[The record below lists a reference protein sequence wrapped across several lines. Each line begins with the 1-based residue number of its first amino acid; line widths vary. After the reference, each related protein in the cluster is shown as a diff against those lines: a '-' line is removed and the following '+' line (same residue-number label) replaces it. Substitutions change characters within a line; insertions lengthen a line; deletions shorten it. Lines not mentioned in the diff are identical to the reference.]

1 MWSSYVAGLPVWRL
15 WICPCPSAV
24 RPCLMMTEKR
34 GQLRANRST
43 ARSAFLITSACLD
56 FLVCW
61 QFFLSFPS
69 LPCPSLS
76 FPSLPFP
83 SLPSLPF
90 PSLPFPS
97 LPFLSFPSCLT
108 KTARLRQIK
117 AAGTRPC
124 EPPKARDQGHATCM
138 SCHSRHAFHL
148 HSHSCSSSSHV
159 IAIRA
164 LPSSI

>member
-61 QFFLSFPS
+61 QFSF
-69 LPCPSLS
+69 LS

-83 SLPSLPF
+83 VLPF
-90 PSLPFPS
+90 PSLPFLS
-97 LPFLSFPSCLT
+97 FPFLSFPSCLT

>member
-83 SLPSLPF
+83 SLPS
-90 PSLPFPS
+90 
-97 LPFLSFPSCLT
+97 CLT